1 MNNNMYNSS
10 MYKKL
15 LCIERRKK
23 NKTPEPDAH
32 NWLEGKQ
39 KIIINHTKGKL
50 KKNIFFFMFSF
61 L

>member
-1 MNNNMYNSS
+1 MYNSS

-39 KIIINHTKGKL
+39 KIIMNHTKGKL
-50 KKNIFFFMFSF
+50 KKNIFFFF
-61 L
+61 